1 MNNLIKSVFVNQRSE
16 KKTRKGLKFY
26 VLHMKVDMFAQN
38 MCKLHL
44 QGHCWN
50 GPHISLLSFC
60 LVSFISF
67 SKIIGPFPMH
77 KPVFDKT
84 VNRNDVP
91 VHELIFPVMLY

>member
-1 MNNLIKSVFVNQRSE
+1 MNNLIKSVFINQRSE

-26 VLHMKVDMFAQN
+26 LLHMKVDMFAQN

-60 LVSFISF
+60 QLYIFFKDKWSIS
-67 SKIIGPFPMH
+67 H
-77 KPVFDKT
+77 A
-84 VNRNDVP
+84 
-91 VHELIFPVMLY
+91 